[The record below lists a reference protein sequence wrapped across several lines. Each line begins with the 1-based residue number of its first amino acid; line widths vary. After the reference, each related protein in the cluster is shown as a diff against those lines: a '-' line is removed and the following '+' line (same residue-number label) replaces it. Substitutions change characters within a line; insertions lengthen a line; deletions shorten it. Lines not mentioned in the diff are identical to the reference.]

1 MNDTRTRE
9 REGAATRGSGD
20 GEGDGGETRRS
31 ALYIYGVLPADVEID
46 PEATGV
52 GEPPTP
58 IGLLTH
64 GGIAAL
70 VGEISPGVRLGTPQ
84 DFAAHARILDE
95 AAAEV
100 PVLPLRF
107 GAVMT
112 DRDAV
117 IEEFLAPYEQQFSE
131 TLRSLEG
138 RRQLVVKGRYVE
150 QALLREILDEMPKA
164 RQLQQRIAN
173 ADEAASREE
182 RIALG
187 ELIGKSVE
195 ARRAADTRHLA
206 GRLGEAGIEFK
217 FREPTHEFDAVHL
230 ACLVERADEERLREE
245 CTRFAR
251 DQEGRIELRLLGPMA
266 AYDFVDVGPPEG

>member
-1 MNDTRTRE
+1 VNDTRTRE
-9 REGAATRGSGD
+9 REEAEARG
-20 GEGDGGETRRS
+20 GEGDETRQT
-31 ALYIYGVLPADVEID
+31 ALYIYGVLPADVEVD

-58 IGLLTH
+58 VGLLTH
-64 GGIAAL
+64 GRIAAL

-117 IEEFLAPYEQQFSE
+117 VEEFLAPYEQRFSE
-131 TLRSLEG
+131 LLRTLEG

-150 QALLREILDEMPKA
+150 QSLLREILDEEPKA

-173 ADEAASREE
+173 TPEEASRED

-187 ELIGKSVE
+187 ELIGRSVE
-195 ARRAADTRHLA
+195 ARRAADTQQFARQ
-206 GRLGEAGIEFK
+206 LGELGIEFK
-217 FREPTHEFDAVHL
+217 FRDPTHEFDAIHL
-230 ACLVERADEERLREE
+230 ACLVKQADEERLQQE
-245 CTRFAR
+245 CARYAR
-251 DQEGRIELRLLGPMA
+251 DHEGRVELRLLGPMA

>member
-9 REGAATRGSGD
+9 RESAAARGTGGGD
-20 GEGDGGETRRS
+20 CDETRQG
-31 ALYIYGVLPADVEID
+31 ALYIYGVLPSDVEID

-52 GEPPTP
+52 GDPPTP
-58 IGLLTH
+58 IGLVTH

-95 AAAEV
+95 AAAEL

-117 IEEFLAPYEQQFSE
+117 VDEFLAPYEQRFSE
-131 TLRSLEG
+131 TLRTLEG
-138 RRQLVVKGRYVE
+138 RRQIVVKGRYVE
-150 QALLREILDEMPKA
+150 QALLREILDDVPKA
-164 RQLQQRIAN
+164 RRLQQRIEGT
-173 ADEAASREE
+173 DEAASREE

-195 ARRAADTRHLA
+195 ARRAADTQRLA
-206 GRLGEAGIEFK
+206 RQLGELGIEFK

-230 ACLVERADEERLREE
+230 ACLVKQADEERLRDT
-245 CTRFAR
+245 CARFAR
-251 DQEGRIELRLLGPMA
+251 DHEGRIELRLLGPMA